1 MTTPPYVPVEV
12 PPRYPREFERRLTL
26 QDGRT
31 VLIRPIVPADAA
43 QLAEAI
49 RAADPDTLRR
59 RFLGGPPR
67 VTPALLEHL
76 TTIDYV
82 RRFALVALDPAT
94 GRGVAVGR
102 YEPLSEGVAE
112 IAVVVDPAWRRVGL
126 ATMLVELLAEAALAR
141 GIHEFSVFY
150 LAENRP
156 VAALLAHAA
165 GAGKQM
171 IRQGLADWVVALDRG
186 EVAAAPQPPDRPA
199 PRPQDR

>member
-1 MTTPPYVPVEV
+1 MTTPPYVPAEV

-26 QDGRT
+26 QDRRT

-43 QLAEAI
+43 QLGEAI
-49 RAADPDTLRR
+49 RAADPDTLRE
-59 RFLGGPPR
+59 RFLGGRPR
-67 VTPALLEHL
+67 MTAALLEHL
-76 TTIDYV
+76 TTVDYV
-82 RRFALVALDPAT
+82 RRFALVALDPET

-126 ATMLVELLAEAALAR
+126 ATMLVELLAEAAIAR

-156 VAALLAHAA
+156 VAALLAHAG

-171 IRQGLADWVVALDRG
+171 IRRGLADYVLALDRG
-186 EVAAAPQPPDRPA
+186 EVAAALRHPGRPA
-199 PRPQDR
+199 PPPQDR